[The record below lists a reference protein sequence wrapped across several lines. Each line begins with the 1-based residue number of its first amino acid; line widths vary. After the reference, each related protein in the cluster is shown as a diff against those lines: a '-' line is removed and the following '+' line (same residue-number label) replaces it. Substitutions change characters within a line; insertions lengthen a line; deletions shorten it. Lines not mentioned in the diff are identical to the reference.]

1 MLRGASA
8 DALAE
13 LSQQA
18 TRTRTLDEAATLG
31 SQLFGVASVVRRD
44 AALRRALTDSS
55 VEGESRTGLAQAV
68 FGKALEEPALKLVAD
83 AAGRRWIASGD
94 LPDALERVAVAAT
107 VRSAGASGKQVGDEL
122 FSVLQLIADSSSL
135 RGALADTSRTVE
147 DRSGLLLGL
156 LGGKTLPA
164 TSVLV
169 GQAVTRA
176 RGSVENALQEY
187 LDLAAEALDE
197 AVATVRTAR
206 ELSADEQQRLAAAL
220 GEQYAKDVQL
230 HVVVDPELIGGLRV
244 EIGDDVIDG
253 TVASRLDDARR
264 RLAG

>member
-8 DALAE
+8 EALAE

-18 TRTRTLDEAATLG
+18 TRTRTLEEAATLG
-31 SQLFGVASVVRRD
+31 SQLFGVADVVRRD

-55 VEGESRTGLAQAV
+55 VEAEAKSGLARAV
-68 FGKALEEPALKLVAD
+68 FANALGEPALALVAD
-83 AAGRRWIASGD
+83 AAGRRWISGND
-94 LPDALERVAVAAT
+94 LPEALERVAVAVT
-107 VRSAGASGKQVGDEL
+107 VRSAGAQGNRVGDEL
-122 FSVLQLIADSSSL
+122 FSVKRIVADNAEL
-135 RGALADTSRTVE
+135 RGALADPSRSAA

-156 LGGKTLPA
+156 LDGKTLPA
-164 TSVLV
+164 TEVLV
-169 GQAVTRA
+169 GQAVTSG
-176 RGSVENALQEY
+176 RGTVESTLQEY

-197 AVATVRTAR
+197 GVATVHTAR
-206 ELSADEQQRLAAAL
+206 ELTADEQQRLVAAL
-220 GEQYAKDVQL
+220 TKQYGRDIQL

-253 TVASRLDDARR
+253 TVVSRLDDARR